1 MNAKI
6 LIAGGTGNL
15 GGQIIHKLLDE
26 GAEVRAVIR
35 PNTPLEKI
43 GTLKQYDI
51 GVIQTDMTN
60 INELTL
66 ACKDVDCVISALQG
80 LEDVIVDVQSAL
92 LQAAVNAGVPRFIPS
107 DFSSDFTKQAAGENR
122 NFDLRRK
129 FHEQL
134 EKAPIAATSILNGA
148 FAEILTYGNPLL
160 DLSNN
165 SVSYWEDEN
174 QRIDFTTMNDVA
186 AFTAA
191 AAMDATT
198 PRFLRI
204 AGFQVSPK
212 ELAALAGEMKEQEF
226 KLIRQG
232 SLEDLWAVIQRE
244 RAAHPEG
251 ENELYPA
258 WQQLQY
264 MRSMFSTT
272 LFPLNNNRYSDIKLT
287 GAKTFIN
294 SLIQVNTAK

>member
-6 LIAGGTGNL
+6 LVAGASGHL
-15 GGQIIHKLLDE
+15 GEKIIRGLLDE
-26 GAEVRAVIR
+26 GADVRAVIR
-35 PNTPLEKI
+35 PNTALEKI
-43 GTLKQYDI
+43 GALKQYDI
-51 GVIQTDMTN
+51 GVIQTDMHN

-66 ACKDVDCVISALQG
+66 ACKDVDCVVSALQG
-80 LEDVIVDVQSAL
+80 LEDVIIDVQSVL

-107 DFSSDFTKQAAGENR
+107 DYASDFTKQAAEENR

-148 FAEILTYGNPLL
+148 FAEILMRNNPLL
-160 DLSNN
+160 DLHNN

-174 QRIDFTTMNDVA
+174 KRIDFTTMDDVA
-186 AFTAA
+186 SYTAA

-212 ELAALAGEMKEQEF
+212 ELATIAGELKEQEF

-232 SLEDLWAVIQRE
+232 SLEDLMALIKHE

-264 MRSMFSTT
+264 MKSMFSTE
-272 LFPLNNNRYSDIKLT
+272 LFPLNNRRYTDIQFT
-287 GAKTFIN
+287 GAKTFI
-294 SLIQVNTAK
+294 STLLQTTTAE